1 MRPVLALDTATDHVA
16 LGVGDLDAPG
26 HVIAAHD
33 FPAPRAANTV
43 LTAEIERVL
52 ASADIMPRDLAAV
65 VCGRGPGSFT
75 GVRIGVATAKGIA
88 HALGVPLVG
97 VGTLDAVARRANT
110 EGLLGVVGDAM
121 RGEVYPA
128 LFRVHAG
135 IVARLTIDRVAGPRE
150 VAAEWAALDEP
161 VALAGNA
168 LGKHAGVFRDA
179 LGDRGRVLAERV
191 WVPDGASL
199 IEAAWAARGE
209 MTLSRMADLDP
220 EAARRAADPALLLPV
235 YTRLSDAEEAER
247 RAAAGMRGDA
257 CDARGS
263 APDVSGVAGPPPEA
277 AR

>member
-26 HVIAAHD
+26 RVIAARD

-168 LGKHAGVFRDA
+168 LGKHAEVFRDA

-209 MTLSRMADLDP
+209 MTTRGLYVFKHDSELGNAPAHALFERIQAMRKADVPRSFTDYDVTVN
-220 EAARRAADPALLLPV
+220 EAAMPAGVTLLRKV
-235 YTRLSDAEEAER
+235 
-247 RAAAGMRGDA
+247 
-257 CDARGS
+257 
-263 APDVSGVAGPPPEA
+263 
-277 AR
+277 